1 MTQIP
6 LLAYQINTYSTTHTN
21 KKKKKK
27 KNKLCYSTIISIIS
41 LLIDNIKYVRTRLDN
56 VDDHKLIKINKLL
69 MHG

>member
-6 LLAYQINTYSTTHTN
+6 LLAYQINTYSTTHTHT

-27 KNKLCYSTIISIIS
+27 KLCYSTIISIIS